1 MSGKDYI
8 DDLNNMNHHSPVEA
22 EVEAEMLLPQ
32 KTTHASMEAVEVVE
46 RSNNPPVAQEVPP
59 P

>member
-8 DDLNNMNHHSPVEA
+8 DDLNNMNHSPMEA

-46 RSNNPPVAQEVPP
+46 RSNNPPVEQEAPP